1 MTKIKTGK
9 MFKFE
14 TASTD
19 KNYHFYISLGGFKCG
34 VRLMLDRVKLVNEPD
49 NPRFLRP
56 FERAIKNLKSSK
68 ERIKK
73 FTLVTPVNVD
83 EKPFKTLLL
92 ILSLRCRKLILPK
105 NRRLAES
112 AYKFRVLWR
121 LWIKV
126 DIVFVFDIMLL

>member
-1 MTKIKTGK
+1 

-83 EKPFKTLLL
+83 EKSISGQKK
-92 ILSLRCRKLILPK
+92 SLRLALQDPLINFVIEVPEADFTK
-105 NRRLAES
+105 EQA
-112 AYKFRVLWR
+112 AGRVGLQ
-121 LWIKV
+121 IPCIMEVV
-126 DIVFVFDIMLL
+126 DKS